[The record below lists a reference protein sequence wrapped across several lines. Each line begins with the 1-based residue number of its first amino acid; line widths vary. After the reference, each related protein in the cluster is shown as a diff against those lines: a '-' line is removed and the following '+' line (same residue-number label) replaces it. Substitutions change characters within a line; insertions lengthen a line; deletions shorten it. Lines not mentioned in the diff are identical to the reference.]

1 MNDMEY
7 ITQKLIELGWEDY
20 YGEFYSKDGRFKA
33 DIIYYENCDIYYVRV
48 ALVGI
53 FDRWAN
59 SGTQRSFDSKKKVIH
74 FFENKIYMTA
84 AYEEALSL
92 IEENLA
98 DYPSASAI
106 ELMNKIIDM
115 SIDWFHEV

>member
-7 ITQKLIELGWEDY
+7 ITQKLTELGWEDY
-20 YGEFYSKDGRFKA
+20 YGEFYSKDGKFKA
-33 DIIYYENCDIYYVRV
+33 DILCNINGHYEVRV

-59 SGTQRSFDSKKKVIH
+59 SGVERIFDSKERAIH
-74 FFENKIYMTA
+74 FFKNKMYMAA

-98 DYPSASAI
+98 DYPSASTI
-106 ELMNKIIDM
+106 KLMNKIIDM

>member
-7 ITQKLIELGWEDY
+7 IVQKLIDLGWEDCN
-20 YGEFYSKDGRFKA
+20 GEFFSNDGRFKA
-33 DIIYYENCDIYYVRV
+33 DITENHDIYIVRV

-53 FDRWAN
+53 FDRWVN
-59 SGTQRSFDSKKKVIH
+59 SGVERIFDSKENAIH
-74 FFENKIYMTA
+74 FFKNKMYMAA

-98 DYPSASAI
+98 DYPSTSI
-106 ELMNKIIDM
+106 IKLMNKIIDM